1 MATDKEK
8 LAVYFTAEERQ
19 DIDRWYQATD
29 CRSRTEFIAE
39 AVRFY
44 IDYLKTGNAGT
55 VLPAAIGSVIDGKLD
70 TFETHMARL
79 LFKQS
84 VEMDMLL
91 RMAADTQGL
100 SDEYLQE
107 LRTDSIKAVRRM
119 QGTLTFEQ
127 VNREEQEAV
136 WQS

>member
-70 TFETHMARL
+70 TFENHMARL
-79 LFKQS
+79 MFKQS

-91 RMAADTQGL
+91 RMAADTQRL
-100 SDEYLQE
+100 SDEYLQD
-107 LRTDSIKAVRRM
+107 LRKDSIKAVRST

-127 VNREEQEAV
+127 VNHEEQDAV

>member
-8 LAVYFTAEERQ
+8 LAVYFTGEERQ

-84 VEMDMLL
+84 VEMDMML
-91 RMAADTQGL
+91 RMAADTQRL
-100 SDEYLQE
+100 SDEYLQD
-107 LRTDSIKAVRRM
+107 LR
-119 QGTLTFEQ
+119 
-127 VNREEQEAV
+127 
-136 WQS
+136 

>member
-8 LAVYFTAEERQ
+8 LAVYFTGEERQ

-70 TFETHMARL
+70 TFENHMARL
-79 LFKQS
+79 MFKQS

-91 RMAADTQGL
+91 RMAADTQRL
-100 SDEYLQE
+100 SDEYLQD
-107 LRTDSIKAVRRM
+107 LRKDSIKAVRST
-119 QGTLTFEQ
+119 QGTLIFEQ
-127 VNREEQEAV
+127 VNHEEQDAV

>member
-8 LAVYFTAEERQ
+8 LAVYFTGEERQ

-70 TFETHMARL
+70 TFENHMARL
-79 LFKQS
+79 MFKQS

-91 RMAADTQGL
+91 RMAADTQRL

-107 LRTDSIKAVRRM
+107 LRKDSIKAVRRT
-119 QGTLTFEQ
+119 QGALTFDQ

>member
-70 TFETHMARL
+70 TFENHIARL
-79 LFKQS
+79 LFKQN

-91 RMAADTQGL
+91 RMVADTQTL

-107 LRTDSIKAVRRM
+107 LRKDSIKAVRRT
-119 QGTLTFEQ
+119 QGALTFDQ

>member
-8 LAVYFTAEERQ
+8 LSVYFTAEERQ
-19 DIDRWYQATD
+19 DIDRWYQATN

-44 IDYLKTGNAGT
+44 IDCLKTGNAGT

-84 VEMDMLL
+84 VELDMLL
-91 RMAADTQGL
+91 RMAAETQEL

-107 LRTDSIKAVRRM
+107 LRKDSIKAVRRT

-127 VNREEQEAV
+127 VNREEQETV

>member
-8 LAVYFTAEERQ
+8 LAVYFTAEEREN
-19 DIDRWYQATD
+19 IDRWYQATD
-29 CRSRTEFIAE
+29 CRSRTEFIVE

-70 TFETHMARL
+70 AFENHMARL

-84 VEMDMLL
+84 VELDMLL
-91 RMAADTQGL
+91 RMATDTQGL

-107 LRTDSIKAVRRM
+107 LRKDSIKAVRRT
-119 QGTLTFEQ
+119 QGALAFEQ

>member
-1 MATDKEK
+1 MASDKEK
-8 LAVYFTAEERQ
+8 LAVYFTAEEREN
-19 DIDRWYQATD
+19 IDRWYQATD

>member
-8 LAVYFTAEERQ
+8 LAVYFTGEERQ

-70 TFETHMARL
+70 TFENHMARL
-79 LFKQS
+79 MFKQS

-91 RMAADTQGL
+91 RMAADTQRL
-100 SDEYLQE
+100 SDEYLQD
-107 LRTDSIKAVRRM
+107 LRKDSIKAVRST

-127 VNREEQEAV
+127 VNREEQNAV

>member
-19 DIDRWYQATD
+19 DIDRWYHATD

-70 TFETHMARL
+70 TFENHMARL

-84 VEMDMLL
+84 VELDMLL
-91 RMAADTQGL
+91 RMAADTQRL

-107 LRTDSIKAVRRM
+107 LRNDSIKAVRRT
-119 QGTLTFEQ
+119 QGALAFEQ
-127 VNREEQEAV
+127 VNCEEQKTV
-136 WQS
+136 WES

>member
-1 MATDKEK
+1 MINWHRSK
-8 LAVYFTAEERQ
+8 LFPDLAH
-19 DIDRWYQATD
+19 
-29 CRSRTEFIAE
+29 
-39 AVRFY
+39 
-44 IDYLKTGNAGT
+44 
-55 VLPAAIGSVIDGKLD
+55 GKLD
-70 TFETHMARL
+70 TFENHIARL

-91 RMAADTQGL
+91 RMAVDTQTL

-107 LRTDSIKAVRRM
+107 LRKDSIKAVRRT
-119 QGTLTFEQ
+119 QGALTFDQ